1 MNAPRK
7 PDRRGSEKREQNA
20 PVDPGL
26 NVFFRKPLERLR
38 TYLQPSMLPLG
49 LGAVTL
55 LLGLVGWTGFAYDG
69 TFHSMAYILFR
80 TLGNLVPSVWNINS
94 GNLLTDIAAVIGLLT
109 FYASLAIVG
118 TAYLTER
125 WRKLAA
131 RFIYKNHVLVIGDT
145 PLAWRAAAIWR
156 RHDKRTL
163 HVCNDRTG
171 SSASQPGTIR
181 HPLDIS
187 LIEGLS
193 LHDTRNVFLDLGDDI
208 LSLALSLQLLDA
220 LAADA
225 KLRKSSLSSQS
236 EWVIVVGDRA
246 LADHF
251 ALKVADLVANMQN
264 GRTLPHIHYLY
275 PERLAVRFLLAQKPL
290 FVEAKINNQ
299 ERIHALVLSYGPI
312 GSHLIETIFLGSL
325 VTDQGR
331 PRVTVL
337 SRQPDVDR
345 NAFFSERPALEN
357 QIDVS
362 FLDLAALSDFEHGD
376 ADAARALRAREESA
390 PITAAFF
397 ISENAQENMRLAI
410 LVKRIHRRTGRFPV
424 QLFGWAEDDEE
435 LGRARTADAFG
446 QVIEG
451 YSAFGLNDD
460 FLEAQ
465 LCDPDRRDRLARALH
480 TKYLMTNRR
489 DGPTWSDL
497 PESLRRANC
506 NAADHC
512 SAKLF
517 SLGFDITAIPA
528 GSIPHVSEADAKA
541 LLVSSAPGRVD
552 AGHDPLSAVVRLEHE
567 RWTIERFLDGWTHA
581 ETYDRVRQTHP
592 LLVSW
597 EILLERHPEQVL
609 MNRKQV
615 EALLECL
622 LESTDGVALNA
633 PLRVPPRPISQQQAA
648 VNVPGILL

>member
-1 MNAPRK
+1 
-7 PDRRGSEKREQNA
+7 
-20 PVDPGL
+20 
-26 NVFFRKPLERLR
+26 
-38 TYLQPSMLPLG
+38 
-49 LGAVTL
+49 
-55 LLGLVGWTGFAYDG
+55 
-69 TFHSMAYILFR
+69 
-80 TLGNLVPSVWNINS
+80 
-94 GNLLTDIAAVIGLLT
+94 
-109 FYASLAIVG
+109 
-118 TAYLTER
+118 
-125 WRKLAA
+125 
-131 RFIYKNHVLVIGDT
+131 
-145 PLAWRAAAIWR
+145 
-156 RHDKRTL
+156 
-163 HVCNDRTG
+163 
-171 SSASQPGTIR
+171 
-181 HPLDIS
+181 
-187 LIEGLS
+187 
-193 LHDTRNVFLDLGDDI
+193 
-208 LSLALSLQLLDA
+208 
-220 LAADA
+220 
-225 KLRKSSLSSQS
+225 
-236 EWVIVVGDRA
+236 VIVVGDRA

-251 ALKVADLVANMQN
+251 ALKVADLVANMPD

-275 PERLAVRFLLAQKPL
+275 PERLAVRFLLVQKPL
-290 FVEAKINNQ
+290 FIEAKINSQ

-345 NAFFSERPALEN
+345 SAFFSERPVLEK

-376 ADAARALRAREESA
+376 TDAARALRAREESA
-390 PITAAFF
+390 PVTAAFF

-424 QLFGWAEDDEE
+424 QLLGWAEDDEE

-480 TKYLMTNRR
+480 TKYLITNGR

-528 GSIPHVSEADAKA
+528 GSIPHISEADAKA
-541 LLVSSAPGRVD
+541 LLVSPAPGKVD
-552 AGHDPLSAVVRLEHE
+552 AGHDPLAAVVRLEHE
-567 RWTIERFLDGWTHA
+567 RWTIERLLDGWTHA

-597 EILLERHPEQVL
+597 EILLERYPEQIL

-622 LESTDGVALNA
+622 LESTDGVALSA
-633 PLRVPPRPISQQQAA
+633 PQRVPVPTASPQQAA
-648 VNVPGILL
+648 VNATGILL

>member
-1 MNAPRK
+1 MNALPK
-7 PDRRGSEKREQNA
+7 PDPHGREKREQIA
-20 PVDPGL
+20 PVDPPFK
-26 NVFFRKPLERLR
+26 VFVLERLR
-38 TYLQPSMLPLG
+38 AHLQPGMLPLG

-55 LLGLVGWTGFAYDG
+55 LLGLVGWIGFAYDG
-69 TFHSMAYILFR
+69 TFHSIAYILFR
-80 TLGNLVPSVWNINS
+80 TLGNLVPSVWNING
-94 GNLLTDIAAVIGLLT
+94 GNLLTDVAAVIGLLT
-109 FYASLAIVG
+109 FYASLALVG

-145 PLAWRAAAIWR
+145 PLAWRATAIWR
-156 RHDKRTL
+156 RHDKRTI
-163 HVCNDRTG
+163 HVCNDRAV
-171 SSASQPGTIR
+171 SSASRPGTIR
-181 HPLDIS
+181 HALDVS

-193 LHDTRNVFLDLGDDI
+193 LHYARNVFLDLGDDI
-208 LSLALSLQLLDA
+208 VTLALSLQLLVA
-220 LAADA
+220 LAAGT
-225 KLRKSSLSSQS
+225 KLRKWPQLSRR

-251 ALKVADLVANMQN
+251 ALKVADLVANMPD
-264 GRTLPHIHYLY
+264 GHTLPHIHYLY

-290 FVEAKINNQ
+290 FIEVNNR

-312 GSHLIETIFLGSL
+312 GSHLIDTIFLGSL

-345 NAFFSERPALEN
+345 SAFFSDRPALEN

-376 ADAARALRAREESA
+376 AGAAQALRAREESS

-397 ISENAQENMRLAI
+397 ISENAQENMRLAV
-410 LVKRIHRRTGRFPV
+410 LVKRIQRRTGRFPV
-424 QLFGWAEDDEE
+424 QLFGWEDDEAH
-435 LGRARTADAFG
+435 GKARTADAFG

-465 LCDPDRRDRLARALH
+465 LCDADKRDRLARALH
-480 TKYLMTNRR
+480 TKYLITNGCE
-489 DGPTWSDL
+489 GPTWSDL

-517 SLGFDITAIPA
+517 SLGFDVAAIRA
-528 GSIPHVSEADAKA
+528 GSIPRISKEDAKA
-541 LLVSSAPGRVD
+541 LLVSSDPNRVD
-552 AGHDPLSAVVRLEHE
+552 AGHDPLAAVVRLEHE
-567 RWTIERFLDGWTHA
+567 RWTVDRLLDGWTYA
-581 ETYDRVRQTHP
+581 ETYDQVRQTHP

-597 EILLERHPEQVL
+597 ETLLERHPEQVR

-622 LESTDGVALNA
+622 RESTDGVALNA
-633 PLRVPPRPISQQQAA
+633 PRSMPPRPASQPQAA
-648 VNVPGILL
+648 V

>member
-1 MNAPRK
+1 MNSRPK
-7 PDRRGSEKREQNA
+7 PDRRGREKREQIA
-20 PVDPGL
+20 PVDPRL
-26 NVFFRKPLERLR
+26 KIFFRKPLERLR
-38 TYLQPSMLPLG
+38 THLQPSMLPLG

-55 LLGLVGWTGFAYDG
+55 LLGLAGWIGFAYNG
-69 TFHSMAYILFR
+69 TFHSVAYILFR
-80 TLGNLVPSVWNINS
+80 TLGNLVPSVWNING
-94 GNLLTDIAAVIGLLT
+94 GNLLTDVAAVTGLLT
-109 FYASLAIVG
+109 FYASLALVG
-118 TAYLTER
+118 TAYLTEG

-131 RFIYKNHVLVIGDT
+131 RLLYKNHVLVIGDT
-145 PLAWRAAAIWR
+145 PLAWRATAIWR

-163 HVCNDRTG
+163 HVCNDRTV

-181 HPLDIS
+181 HALDAS
-187 LIEGLS
+187 LIEGLAV
-193 LHDTRNVFLDLGDDI
+193 HCARNVFLDLGDDI
-208 LSLALSLQLLDA
+208 LTLALSLQLLVA
-220 LAADA
+220 LEAGA
-225 KLRKSSLSSQS
+225 KLRKWTQLSQS
-236 EWVIVVGDRA
+236 EWVIVVRDRA

-251 ALKVADLVANMQN
+251 ALKVADLVANMQD
-264 GRTLPHIHYLY
+264 GRTLPHIHYLC
-275 PERLAVRFLLAQKPL
+275 PERLAVRFFLAQKPL
-290 FVEAKINNQ
+290 FIEAKINHQ

-312 GSHLIETIFLGSL
+312 GSHLIDAIFLGSL

-345 NAFFSERPALEN
+345 RAFFSDRPALEN

-390 PITAAFF
+390 PITATFF
-397 ISENAQENMRLAI
+397 ISEDAQENMRLAI
-410 LVKRIHRRTGRFPV
+410 LVKRIQRRTGRFPV

-435 LGRARTADAFG
+435 LGRARTVDAFG

-465 LCDPDRRDRLARALH
+465 LCDSDKRDRLARALH
-480 TKYLMTNRR
+480 TKYLMTNGC

-517 SLGFDITAIPA
+517 SLGFDIAAIPA
-528 GSIPHVSEADAKA
+528 GSIPHISEQDAKA
-541 LLVSSAPGRVD
+541 LLVSSDPSRVD
-552 AGHDPLSAVVRLEHE
+552 AGHDPLAAVVRLEHE
-567 RWTIERFLDGWTHA
+567 RWTIERLLDCWTYA
-581 ETYDRVRQTHP
+581 ETYDQVRQTHP

-597 EILLERHPEQVL
+597 EMLLDRHPEHVL

-633 PLRVPPRPISQQQAA
+633 PLPLPPRPASQQQAT

>member
-1 MNAPRK
+1 MNTLPG
-7 PDRRGSEKREQNA
+7 PDRRGSEKREQTA
-20 PVDPGL
+20 PVDPRL
-26 NVFFRKPLERLR
+26 KIFFRKPLERLR
-38 TYLQPSMLPLG
+38 AHLQPSMLALG

-55 LLGLVGWTGFAYDG
+55 VLGLVGWIGFAYDG
-69 TFHSMAYILFR
+69 TFHSVAYVIFR

-94 GNLLTDIAAVIGLLT
+94 GNSLTDAAAVTGLLT
-109 FYASLAIVG
+109 FYASLALVG
-118 TAYLTER
+118 TAFLTER

-131 RFIYKNHVLVIGDT
+131 RLLYKSHVLVIGDT
-145 PLAWRAAAIWR
+145 PLAWRATAIWR
-156 RHDKRTL
+156 RHDRRTL
-163 HVCNDRTG
+163 HICNDRAVSGAT
-171 SSASQPGTIR
+171 QPGTIR
-181 HPLDIS
+181 HALDVS
-187 LIEGLS
+187 LIDGLG
-193 LHDTRNVFLDLGDDI
+193 LHSARNVFLDLGDDI
-208 LSLALSLQLLDA
+208 LTLALSLQLLVA
-220 LAADA
+220 LEAGA
-225 KLRKSSLSSQS
+225 KRKKWTRLSQS
-236 EWVIVVGDRA
+236 EWVIVVRDRA

-251 ALKVADLVANMQN
+251 ALKIADLVANMQG

-275 PERLAVRFLLAQKPL
+275 PERLAVRFLLARKPL
-290 FVEAKINNQ
+290 FIEAKIHDQ

-312 GSHLIETIFLGSL
+312 GSHLIDAIFLGSL

-345 NAFFSERPALEN
+345 SAFFAERPALKN

-390 PITAAFF
+390 PITAMFF
-397 ISENAQENMRLAI
+397 ISENAQENMRLAV
-410 LVKRIHRRTGRFPV
+410 LVKRIQRRTGRFPV

-465 LCDPDRRDRLARALH
+465 LCDPDKRDRLARALH
-480 TKYLMTNRR
+480 AKYLMTNGF

-497 PESLRRANC
+497 AESLRRANC

-512 SAKLF
+512 PAKLF
-517 SLGFDITAIPA
+517 SLGFDVAAIPP
-528 GSIPHVSEADAKA
+528 GSIPHISQEDAKA
-541 LLVSSAPGRVD
+541 LLVPPEPGRMD
-552 AGHDPLSAVVRLEHE
+552 AGHDPLAAVVRLEHE
-567 RWTIERFLDGWTHA
+567 RWTIERLLDGWTYA
-581 ETYDRVRQTHP
+581 ETHDRVRQTHP

-597 EILLERHPEQVL
+597 EMLLERHPEHVL
-609 MNRKQV
+609 TNRKQI

-633 PLRVPPRPISQQQAA
+633 PLHSRPRPASQQQAR
-648 VNVPGILL
+648 P

>member
-1 MNAPRK
+1 MNAPR
-7 PDRRGSEKREQNA
+7 PDRRGREKREQMA
-20 PVDPGL
+20 PVDPRL
-26 NVFFRKPLERLR
+26 KVFQKPLERLR
-38 TYLQPSMLPLG
+38 THLQPSMLPLG

-55 LLGLVGWTGFAYDG
+55 LLGLAGWITFAYDG
-69 TFHSMAYILFR
+69 TFHSVAYILFR

-94 GNLLTDIAAVIGLLT
+94 GNFLTDVAAVTGLLT
-109 FYASLAIVG
+109 FYASLALVG
-118 TAYLTER
+118 TAYLTEG

-131 RFIYKNHVLVIGDT
+131 RLYKNHVLVIGDT
-145 PLAWRAAAIWR
+145 PLAWRATAIWR

-163 HVCNDRTG
+163 HVCNDRTV

-181 HPLDIS
+181 HALDVS
-187 LIEGLS
+187 LIEGLA
-193 LHDTRNVFLDLGDDI
+193 LHGARNVFLDLGDDI
-208 LSLALSLQLLDA
+208 LTLALSLQLLVV
-220 LAADA
+220 LAAGA
-225 KLRKSSLSSQS
+225 KLRKWTHLSQN
-236 EWVIVVGDRA
+236 EWVIVVRDRA

-251 ALKVADLVANMQN
+251 ALKVADLAANMQD
-264 GRTLPHIHYLY
+264 GHTLPHIHYLY

-290 FVEAKINNQ
+290 FIAARINHQ
-299 ERIHALVLSYGPI
+299 ERIHALVLSYGPL
-312 GSHLIETIFLGSL
+312 GSHLIDAIFLGSL

-345 NAFFSERPALEN
+345 SAFFSDRPALKN

-362 FLDLAALSDFEHGD
+362 FLDLSALTDFEHGD

-390 PITAAFF
+390 PITATFF

-410 LVKRIHRRTGRFPV
+410 LVKRIHRRTGRFPI

-465 LCDPDRRDRLARALH
+465 LCDSDKRDRLARALH
-480 TKYLMTNRR
+480 TKYLMTNGYA
-489 DGPTWSDL
+489 GPTWSDL
-497 PESLRRANC
+497 AESLRRANC

-517 SLGFDITAIPA
+517 SLGFDIAAIPA
-528 GSIPHVSEADAKA
+528 GSIPHISEEDAKA
-541 LLVSSAPGRVD
+541 LLVSSDPRRVD
-552 AGHDPLSAVVRLEHE
+552 AGHDPLAAVVRLEHE
-567 RWTIERFLDGWTHA
+567 RWTIERLLDGWSYGETH
-581 ETYDRVRQTHP
+581 DRVRQTHP

-597 EILLERHPEQVL
+597 EMLLDRHPEQVL
-609 MNRKQV
+609 KSREQV

-622 LESTDGVALNA
+622 RESTDGVALNA
-633 PLRVPPRPISQQQAA
+633 PLRLPPRPASQQQAT
-648 VNVPGILL
+648 VNASGIPL